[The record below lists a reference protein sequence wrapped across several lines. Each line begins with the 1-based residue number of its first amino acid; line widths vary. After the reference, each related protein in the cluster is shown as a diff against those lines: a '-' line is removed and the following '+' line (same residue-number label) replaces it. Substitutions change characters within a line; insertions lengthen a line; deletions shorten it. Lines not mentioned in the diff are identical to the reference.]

1 MTFLLPLT
9 LCLRKLPNVSW
20 SICRGLCEQ
29 FGMEFAENWYEQLKY
44 RSKVQVVKDL
54 KLTKLHTTQT
64 LNFLTRHVHV
74 QVQNTYC
81 SNHCIVCLCK
91 TNSDTITYSVTV
103 LNPLCIAGRRLQS
116 FSKGEGS
123 PFKHK
128 KNHEEKQT
136 VL

>member
-1 MTFLLPLT
+1 MTFLLPST
-9 LCLRKLPNVSW
+9 LCLRKLPNVPW
-20 SICRGLCEQ
+20 SICRGLCKQ

-44 RSKVQVVKDL
+44 RSKLQAVKDL

-91 TNSDTITYSVTV
+91 TNSDTITYCYSVKPIMYCRKETTKFFQE
-103 LNPLCIAGRRLQS
+103 RRVSSQTQ
-116 FSKGEGS
+116 
-123 PFKHK
+123 
-128 KNHEEKQT
+128 EKS
-136 VL
+136 